1 MSPEL
6 ADAVAKRNAYG
17 VALRALVKAVEAE
30 RDADAYSRIG
40 GRSAGPESF
49 AVDEAID
56 RALIVMGEAPL
67 YGTAKPEMF

>member
-1 MSPEL
+1 MSPEH

-17 VALRALVKAVEAE
+17 VALRALVAAVEAE
-30 RDADAYSRIG
+30 RDAGAYARIG
-40 GRSAGPESF
+40 GRSSSSASF

-56 RALIVMGEAPL
+56 RALIVMGDAPL